1 MEAAETQNQDKDKNF
16 PTEPEQLNPA
26 AVAPTV
32 AFLLKKA
39 HLATQKTLEET
50 LSKFN
55 LTRAQW
61 DVLRQLW
68 GQDGLSQRT
77 IQENLG
83 IESATLTGIVDGLV
97 KRGLV
102 KRQLSIEDARV
113 KELYLTDEGR
123 ELGQRR
129 IAEVVT
135 PINARLTAGFSIAEI
150 ETLKNYL
157 ARIIDNLE

>member
-1 MEAAETQNQDKDKNF
+1 MQDALKENSSR
-16 PTEPEQLNPA
+16 PASPENISPA
-26 AVAPTV
+26 AIAPTV

-50 LSKFN
+50 LSRYN

-68 GQDGLSQRT
+68 NQDGLSQRA
-77 IQENLG
+77 IQESMG

-97 KRGLV
+97 KRGLLT
-102 KRQLSIEDARV
+102 RQLSAEDARV
-113 KELYLTDEGR
+113 KELYLTGEGR

-129 IAEVVT
+129 IAEVVN
-135 PINARLTAGFSIAEI
+135 PINARLTAGFSPEEI
-150 ETLKNYL
+150 ETLKSFL
-157 ARIIDNLE
+157 ARLINNLE

>member
-1 MEAAETQNQDKDKNF
+1 MSVEDTTNNKPD
-16 PTEPEQLNPA
+16 QLSPA

-39 HLATQKTLEET
+39 HLATQKILEET
-50 LSKFN
+50 LSHFR

-68 GQDGLSQRT
+68 TQDGLSQRV

-97 KRGLV
+97 KRGLLN
-102 KRQLSIEDARV
+102 RQLSLEDARV
-113 KELYLTDEGR
+113 KELYLTVDGR

-129 IAEVVT
+129 IAEVVNPVNT
-135 PINARLTAGFSIAEI
+135 RLTEGFSLEEI
-150 ETLKNYL
+150 EMLKGYL
-157 ARIIDNLE
+157 ARLINNLE

>member
-1 MEAAETQNQDKDKNF
+1 METSR
-16 PTEPEQLNPA
+16 PENNNGIMENISPA

-39 HLATQKTLEET
+39 HLAAQKSLEET

-68 GQDGLSQRT
+68 TKNGLSQRT
-77 IQENLG
+77 IQESLG

-102 KRQLSIEDARV
+102 TRQLSAEDARV
-113 KELYLTDEGR
+113 KELYLTVEGQ

-129 IAEVVT
+129 IAEVVN
-135 PINARLTAGFSIAEI
+135 PINARLTAGFSPEEI
-150 ETLKNYL
+150 ETLKSFL
-157 ARIIDNLE
+157 ARLINNLE